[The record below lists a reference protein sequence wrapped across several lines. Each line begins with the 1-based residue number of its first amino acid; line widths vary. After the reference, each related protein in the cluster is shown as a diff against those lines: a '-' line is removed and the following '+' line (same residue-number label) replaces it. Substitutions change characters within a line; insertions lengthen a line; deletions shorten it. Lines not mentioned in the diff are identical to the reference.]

1 MTTEN
6 TSPGTHVGSRTAGR
20 RGLRPEDNPRL
31 GMDRPFPLEGILVI
45 DLSRLLAGPV
55 CGRMLADGGARVIHV
70 ERTGR
75 GDDSRMLPP
84 FTKDNVSEYYRI
96 ANTGKESVTL
106 DFKDPADMELLK
118 HMIAEADV
126 LLENFRP
133 GVMGRLGLDP
143 EELVEW
149 HPRLIVASI
158 SGFGQWGPMAEQA
171 AYDTVVQAY
180 SGIMDLTGYPE
191 RTAVRVGTSVSD
203 MVAGQ
208 LGYAGIVT
216 ALYARERTGKGTT
229 VDISMLDGTFTLLE
243 QGLTSPEDEGAV
255 LTRVG
260 NRHPFCYPFDLYECA
275 DSPIYICTANDHLWR
290 SLATALGHPEWICDP
305 RLKGNPDRADNWEY
319 CGDLIGA
326 VLKTN
331 TAAHWLKVIQEA
343 GVPVAPVLG
352 VEDTRRLPQIVERG
366 MLKELGDG
374 NVAMGTPIKYGAW
387 NSYGSTKDAPQLDE
401 EGDAIRAE
409 FS

>member
-6 TSPGTHVGSRTAGR
+6 ASSSHDDRTQGTCPQT
-20 RGLRPEDNPRL
+20 NPHL

-55 CGRMLADGGARVIHV
+55 CGRMLADAGARVIHV

-106 DFKDPADMELLK
+106 DFKDPTDMALLQR
-118 HMIAEADV
+118 MITKADV

-133 GVMGRLGLDP
+133 GVMSHLGLDP
-143 EELVEW
+143 QELVER

-158 SGFGQWGPMAEQA
+158 SGFGQWGPMSTQA

-191 RTAVRVGTSVSD
+191 RTAVRVGTSVAD

-208 LGYAGIVT
+208 LGYAGITT
-216 ALYARERTGKGTT
+216 ALYARERTGRGTT

-243 QGLTSPEDEGAV
+243 QGLTSAEDEGAV

-260 NRHPFCYPFDLYECA
+260 NRHPFCYPFDLYECS
-275 DSPIYICTANDHLWR
+275 DSSIYICTANDHLWR
-290 SLATALGHPEWICDP
+290 SLATALGHSEWIDDP
-305 RLKGNPDRADNWEY
+305 RMKGNPDRAANWEY
-319 CGDLIGA
+319 CGGLIGT
-326 VLKTN
+326 VLKTD
-331 TAAHWLKVIQEA
+331 TAEHWLRVIQDA
-343 GVPVAPVLG
+343 GVPVAPVLN
-352 VEDTRRLPQIVERG
+352 VEDTRNLPQIAARG
-366 MLKELGDG
+366 MLKELKDG
-374 NVAMGTPIKYGAW
+374 NIAMGTPIKYGAW
-387 NSYGSTKDAPQLDE
+387 NSYGSTKDAPTLDE